1 MFERIAA
8 TMKVLVINAG
18 SSSVKY
24 FLYQM
29 PGAEVLARG
38 LVEKIGEETS
48 TLSHFYHGKIHP
60 ITSKIEDVQKAIE
73 LILQTL
79 ADEEVGALQ
88 QISEIGAV
96 GHRVVHGGEEF
107 TDSVIIND
115 KVIASIKKFADLAPL
130 HNPPNLAGILAA
142 QHHLPN
148 VKQVACFDTAFHAT
162 IPKVA
167 YMYALPYEL
176 YKKYGIRRY
185 GFHGISHRYVARRAA
200 TIMGKGKYEIN
211 AITCH
216 LGNGC
221 SVTAVK
227 EGESIDTSMGLTP
240 LEGVPMGT
248 RSGDLDPAILF
259 YLAGK
264 GYDVNEL
271 NTLCNKQSGL
281 LGLSGI
287 SNDMRNL
294 QEYANKGDARAKLA
308 IDVFCYR
315 IKKYVGAYA
324 AVLDTVDAVVFTGGI
339 GENSVFMREKI
350 CNAVTQIGV
359 KLDLTKN
366 KDAIAKEAEI
376 NTKESKVKVFV
387 IPTNEQAAI
396 ANDTYEL
403 ANGKQPIVSK
413 QNPSGNI
420 EQQHMETMHGQKR

>member
-1 MFERIAA
+1 
-8 TMKVLVINAG
+8 MKVLVINAG

-24 FLYQM
+24 HLYRM
-29 PGAEVLARG
+29 PEAEVLAMG
-38 LVEKIGEETS
+38 FVERIGEGTS
-48 TLSHFYHGKIHP
+48 ELSHFYHGKTYTVP
-60 ITSKIEDVQKAIE
+60 AKIENVEKAME
-73 LILQTL
+73 LILKTL
-79 ADEEVGALQ
+79 VDEEVGVLQ
-88 QISEIGAV
+88 QISEINAV

-107 TDSVIIND
+107 TGSVVVD
-115 KVIASIKKFADLAPL
+115 EKVIASIEKFADLAPL

-142 QHHLPN
+142 QHNLPDT
-148 VKQVACFDTAFHAT
+148 KQVACFDTAFHAT

-185 GFHGISHRYVARRAA
+185 GFHGVSHRYVARRAA
-200 TIMGKGKYEIN
+200 ELMSKGKYDIN

-221 SVTAVK
+221 SITAVK
-227 EGESIDTSMGLTP
+227 NGRSIDTSMGLTP

-259 YLAGK
+259 YLGGK
-264 GYDVNEL
+264 GYDAEAL
-271 NTLCNKQSGL
+271 KDLCNKKSGL
-281 LGLSGI
+281 LGISGV

-294 QEYANKGDARAKLA
+294 EELAGKGHVQAKLA
-308 IDVFCYR
+308 IDVFSYR
-315 IKKYVGAYA
+315 IKKYIGAYA

-359 KLDLTKN
+359 QLDLTAN

-376 NTKESKVKVFV
+376 NTKDSQVKIFV

-396 ANDTYEL
+396 AKDTYEL
-403 ANGKQPIVSK
+403 TKGRSSVQCS
-413 QNPSGNI
+413 SL
-420 EQQHMETMHGQKR
+420 

>member
-1 MFERIAA
+1 MFERTAPK
-8 TMKVLVINAG
+8 MKVLVINAG

-38 LVEKIGEETS
+38 FVEKIGEETS
-48 TLSHFYHGKIHP
+48 SLSHFYHGKSHT
-60 ITSKIEDVQKAIE
+60 ITRKIEDVEKAIE
-73 LILQTL
+73 LVLQTL
-79 ADEEVGALQ
+79 ADKEVGVLQ
-88 QISEIGAV
+88 QISEVGAV

-107 TDSVIIND
+107 TGSVIIDD

-130 HNPPNLAGILAA
+130 HNPPNLAGIIAA

-176 YKKYGIRRY
+176 YEKYGIRRY

-200 TIMGKGKYEIN
+200 AIMGKGKYDIN

-264 GYDVNEL
+264 GYDVDKL

-281 LGLSGI
+281 LGLSGT

-294 QEYANKGDARAKLA
+294 QESARKGDARAQLA

-359 KLDLTKN
+359 KLDLEAN

-376 NTKESKVKVFV
+376 NTKDSKVKVFV

-396 ANDTYEL
+396 ANDTYKL
-403 ANGKQPIVSK
+403 AGGNQPIISK
-413 QNPSGNI
+413 
-420 EQQHMETMHGQKR
+420 

>member
-1 MFERIAA
+1 
-8 TMKVLVINAG
+8 MKVLVINAG
-18 SSSVKY
+18 SSSIKY
-24 FLYQM
+24 QLYEM
-29 PGAEVLARG
+29 PEAKVLAKG
-38 LVEKIGEETS
+38 IVERIGQEAS
-48 TLSHFYHGKIHP
+48 KLSHCYDGKTHFI
-60 ITSKIEDVQKAIE
+60 KANVKDHE
-73 LILQTL
+73 RGMKLILNTL
-79 ADEEVGALQ
+79 VSNDVGVMQ
-88 QISEIGAV
+88 SICEIGAV

-107 TDSVIIND
+107 TGSVAIND
-115 KVIASIKKFADLAPL
+115 KVIASIEKFADLAPL
-130 HNPPNLAGILAA
+130 HNPPNLAGILAGQRNLA
-142 QHHLPN
+142 N

-162 IPKVA
+162 IPKIA

-176 YKKYGIRRY
+176 YEKYGIRRY

-200 TIMGKGKYEIN
+200 AIMGKGKYDIN

-227 EGESIDTSMGLTP
+227 QGRSIDTSMGLTP

-259 YLAGK
+259 YLADK
-264 GYDVNEL
+264 GYDVKAL

-294 QEYANKGDARAKLA
+294 EEFARKGNARAKLA

-315 IKKYVGAYA
+315 IKKYIGTYA

-359 KLDLTKN
+359 QLDLAAN
-366 KDAIAKEAEI
+366 QVAIAKEAEI
-376 NTKESKVKVFV
+376 STKDSEVKIFV

-403 ANGKQPIVSK
+403 TRDKQPIVSK
-413 QNPSGNI
+413 QNTPGNI
-420 EQQHMETMHGQKR
+420 AQKQMQTPHGRKR